1 MDKEEYKMFIGKRI
15 RETREKLKLTR
26 EQLAELC
33 EIEPSFL
40 AAIENGK
47 KSMTL
52 FYFKK
57 VCTALNVSAD
67 YIMGINTDKN
77 NDISVLAQALSN
89 MNKQDFECTE
99 NIVVE
104 LVKHFNKKSH
114 ENYWHY
120 FKKVL

>member
-1 MDKEEYKMFIGKRI
+1 MDKEEYKLFVGERI
-15 RETREKLKLTR
+15 REAREKLKLTR

-33 EIEPSFL
+33 EMEPSFL

-57 VCTALNVSAD
+57 ICTALNVSAD

-114 ENYWHY
+114 EKY
-120 FKKVL
+120 

>member
-1 MDKEEYKMFIGKRI
+1 MNKEEYKLFVGTRI
-15 RETREKLKLTR
+15 RDAREKLKLTR
-26 EQLAELC
+26 EELAELC

-57 VCTALNVSAD
+57 ICTALNVSAD

-77 NDISVLAQALSN
+77 NDISVLAKALST
-89 MNKQDFECTE
+89 MNEQDFKCAE
-99 NIVVE
+99 NIIAE
-104 LVKHFNKKSH
+104 LVKHFNKKYY
-114 ENYWHY
+114 EKY
-120 FKKVL
+120 

>member
-15 RETREKLKLTR
+15 RDTREKLKLTR

-33 EIEPSFL
+33 EMEPSFL

-52 FYFKK
+52 FYFKN

-104 LVKHFNKKSH
+104 LVKHFNKKM
-114 ENYWHY
+114 
-120 FKKVL
+120 L